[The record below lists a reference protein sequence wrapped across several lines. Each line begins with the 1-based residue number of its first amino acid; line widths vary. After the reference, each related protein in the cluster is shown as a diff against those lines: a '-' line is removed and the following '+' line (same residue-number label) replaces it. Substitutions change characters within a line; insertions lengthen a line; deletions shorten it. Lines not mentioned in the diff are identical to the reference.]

1 MFGGPE
7 TFANVSGGIV
17 DVDAFVDATA
27 ESCTTFVCVCVC
39 LRVCVCGS
47 VHACVRDGMTDRVA
61 VTFLV

>member
-17 DVDAFVDATA
+17 DVDVFVDATA
-27 ESCTTFVCVCVC
+27 KSHVTFLCVCVCVC
-39 LRVCVCGS
+39 VCMCVR
-47 VHACVRDGMTDRVA
+47 ACVRDGMTDRVA